1 MRLPTS
7 FAETTSLIPQL
18 LSMSRS
24 ARSKTNS
31 NPLRDRQESSPT
43 HRRRPLRA
51 LFVHLDEEVID
62 ACRQELEAGQFTVQS
77 DFTLNLEQCAEQ
89 VRLQPYDVM
98 LVEYPSPACKEAQ
111 MLELIRQP
119 VQEIPLIFVT
129 AGIRTE
135 TIAALTA
142 EGSIEYVEREH
153 LSQLPLAV
161 RRVLNERRLRSEL
174 EEAKKALRH
183 SQSRYRALADNPTY
197 GIYRCDAQGELMDV
211 NLALVTMLGYASKA
225 ELLEANQVSEIIANL
240 CSQAARTGAI
250 AETRR
255 IEPIEL
261 EWIRKDGTPL
271 KARLSGRGIYDDHGN
286 FAGHEIIAVDVTE
299 QRTLESQLRHQASSD
314 SMTGLA
320 NHGRLFE
327 VLHSEICRSERTG
340 REFSLLLLDL
350 DGLKKINDQ
359 HGHLVGSRALCRL
372 AQIVTDCSRS
382 VDTAARHGGDE
393 FALVLPETGA
403 AAAALVG
410 NRIREL
416 LAKDGEAP
424 ELSVSVGVAAYPS
437 DANTIGTLLY
447 AADRALYE
455 MKAKQP
461 GAAQFGTDSQPLLL
475 ASTAEV
481 LPNPD

>member
-1 MRLPTS
+1 MRLSTTFAWTS
-7 FAETTSLIPQL
+7 SLLPKL
-18 LSMSRS
+18 SSMSHP
-24 ARSKTNS
+24 ANNKKES
-31 NPLRDRQESSPT
+31 NPRGDRPGSLPS
-43 HRRRPLRA
+43 HRRRPLQA
-51 LFVHLDEEVID
+51 LFVHLDAEVIND
-62 ACRQELEAGQFTVQS
+62 CRQELEAAQFTVQS
-77 DFTLNLEQCAEQ
+77 DFVLNLTQCAEQ
-89 VRLQPYDVM
+89 VRLHRYDVM
-98 LVEYPSPACKEAQ
+98 VVEYPSPACKEAQ
-111 MLELIRQP
+111 MLQLIHQS

-129 AGIRTE
+129 GGAASE
-135 TIAALTA
+135 SIAALTL
-142 EGSIEYVEREH
+142 EGAFEYVEREH

-161 RRVLNERRLRSEL
+161 RRVLNDRNLRDEL
-174 EEAKKALRH
+174 EEARKALRH
-183 SQSRYRALADNPTY
+183 SQSLYRALADNPTY
-197 GIYRCDAQGELMDV
+197 GIYRCDAQGELLDV
-211 NLALVTMLGYASKA
+211 NLALVTMLGYTSKA
-225 ELLEANQVSEIIANL
+225 ELLAANQVSEIIANL
-240 CSQAARTGAI
+240 RNQAVRAGAI
-250 AETRR
+250 ADTVR
-255 IEPIEL
+255 IEPIEM
-261 EWIRKDGTPL
+261 EWIRKDGSPL

-359 HGHLVGSRALCRL
+359 HGHLVGSRALCRI

-424 ELSVSVGVAAYPS
+424 ELSVSIGAAAYPS

-455 MKAKQP
+455 MKARQT
-461 GAAQFGTDSQPLLL
+461 GAGQLGPDSQLLP
-475 ASTAEV
+475 ASEGDV
-481 LPNPD
+481 LRSPD